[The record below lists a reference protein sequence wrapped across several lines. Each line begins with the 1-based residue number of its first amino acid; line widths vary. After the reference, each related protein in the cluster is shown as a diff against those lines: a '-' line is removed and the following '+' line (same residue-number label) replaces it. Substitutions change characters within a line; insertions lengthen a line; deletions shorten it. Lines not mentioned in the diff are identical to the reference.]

1 MKQAEKKSKAK
12 SKNTVPLSKSEYET
26 VKRQVSEK
34 NKRKQAVKLPQTAQQ
49 SIPFDYMTKDGIAIA
64 SEPERFSLL
73 NYLFGKKK
81 PTETRYSKTVQ
92 FYDADYEIAEI
103 SKQKN
108 IFAKYCNLLN
118 CFDSNVKFQ
127 ISVVN
132 VTNDDDFED
141 VIRLPERNDE
151 YNDIRKEYCDM
162 LRDKLA
168 KGNNGFI
175 RVNYIT
181 FSIREKSINKA
192 RQQLTGIE
200 RDVIR
205 TFKSFGVAAVPL
217 NGEER
222 LFAMYKMLHQYSNE
236 PFLCN
241 FDTIYLHI

>member
-26 VKRQVSEK
+26 V
-34 NKRKQAVKLPQTAQQ
+34 
-49 SIPFDYMTKDGIAIA
+49 
-64 SEPERFSLL
+64 
-73 NYLFGKKK
+73 
-81 PTETRYSKTVQ
+81 
-92 FYDADYEIAEI
+92 
-103 SKQKN
+103 
-108 IFAKYCNLLN
+108 NLLN

-181 FSIREKSINKA
+181 FSIT
-192 RQQLTGIE
+192 LFT
-200 RDVIR
+200 
-205 TFKSFGVAAVPL
+205 L
-217 NGEER
+217 NP
-222 LFAMYKMLHQYSNE
+222 H
-236 PFLCN
+236 
-241 FDTIYLHI
+241 D